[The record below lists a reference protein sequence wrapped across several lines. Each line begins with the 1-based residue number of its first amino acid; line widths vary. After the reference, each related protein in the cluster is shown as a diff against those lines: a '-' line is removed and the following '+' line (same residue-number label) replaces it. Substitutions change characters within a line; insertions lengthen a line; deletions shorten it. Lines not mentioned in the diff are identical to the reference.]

1 MTGGPKR
8 TPRKFDV
15 RKNALA
21 AQYDG
26 YVVIDG
32 LTINGQFTSG
42 ENIGDL
48 GGLSIAYL
56 AYKMSLNGKEAP
68 VIDGLT
74 GDQRFF
80 LGWAQVWRS
89 KARDAE
95 TQTST
100 DSRPALTTQIPG
112 QRCTGQCTGVLRG
125 I

>member
-1 MTGGPKR
+1 
-8 TPRKFDV
+8 
-15 RKNALA
+15 

-56 AYKMSLNGKEAP
+56 AYQMSLDGKEAP

-74 GDQRFF
+74 GDQRLF

-89 KARDAE
+89 KARDE
-95 TQTST
+95 ESKQ
-100 DSRPALTTQIPG
+100 RLTTDPHSPPKFRANGAVVNVPAFYTAFDVKEGDGMYLAPEDRVKIW
-112 QRCTGQCTGVLRG
+112 
-125 I
+125 